1 VNRAAVRLLIV
12 EWLDDNFHFGE
23 AESLLINDD
32 ISWLDNGVLT
42 SLGFV
47 ELILYLE
54 DTLRVELPRD
64 TLTREN
70 FDGMNKIL
78 NRLEL
83 IGARYDG

>member
-1 VNRAAVRLLIV
+1 MNRRALRQLIIH
-12 EWLDDNFHFGE
+12 WLDDNFHFGE
-23 AESLLINDD
+23 TDRLLTSDD
-32 ISWLDNGVLT
+32 ISWLDNGILT

-54 DTLRVELPRD
+54 ARCRVSLPQD

-78 NRLEL
+78 DRLEAS
-83 IGARYDG
+83 GAHLD

>member
-1 VNRAAVRLLIV
+1 MNRAAVRQLIV

-23 AESLLINDD
+23 AETLLVSDD
-32 ISWLDNGVLT
+32 ISWLDHGILT

-54 DTLRVELPRD
+54 DKLRVDLPRD

-78 NRLEL
+78 KRLEL
-83 IGARYDG
+83 VGAQYHG